1 MIRWNIREV
10 NETRNDL
17 SRNTNYAKKRQRR
30 TTRLTRIR
38 KGGIISRETRYTLHG
53 QIESSEGFLSASL
66 RAETHLEGA
75 DTYKETW
82 RTTLHV
88 RWIFNRC
95 TSKHTSG
102 LTTSKKILEHCED
115 WQEGGEEEGGAG
127 GAPVS
132 RYIVASG
139 TFPDALTGH
148 RSMEEKWS
156 RALGL
161 ALIDLNSGRNATL
174 IIEKFQVY
182 ILLTSYD
189 KWKNVTWGFFSPW
202 IRRTKRYDKKF

>member
-95 TSKHTSG
+95 TSKHEWFNDEQENPG
-102 LTTSKKILEHCED
+102 ALGRLT
-115 WQEGGEEEGGAG
+115 GGRGGGGRGG

-189 KWKNVTWGFFSPW
+189 KWKNVTWGFFFPVNSSNEA
-202 IRRTKRYDKKF
+202 IR

>member
-53 QIESSEGFLSASL
+53 QIESSEGFLPASL

-95 TSKHTSG
+95 TSKH
-102 LTTSKKILEHCED
+102 EWFNDE
-115 WQEGGEEEGGAG
+115 QENPGALW
-127 GAPVS
+127 
-132 RYIVASG
+132 R
-139 TFPDALTGH
+139 LTGG
-148 RSMEEKWS
+148 RGGGGRGWVRLYRVTSS
-156 RALGL
+156 RLERFQTPWPGIAQWKKNDPGPLG
-161 ALIDLNSGRNATL
+161 
-174 IIEKFQVY
+174 
-182 ILLTSYD
+182 
-189 KWKNVTWGFFSPW
+189 WH
-202 IRRTKRYDKKF
+202 

>member
-115 WQEGGEEEGGAG
+115 WQEGGEEEGGG
-127 GAPVS
+127 GGCACIALHRRVWNVS
-132 RYIVASG
+132 RRPDRASLNG
-139 TFPDALTGH
+139 RKMIPGPWAGINRLKQWSKRDINHWKISGIYSSYELRQVKERDLGIFFPV
-148 RSMEEKWS
+148 
-156 RALGL
+156 
-161 ALIDLNSGRNATL
+161 NSSNEA
-174 IIEKFQVY
+174 
-182 ILLTSYD
+182 
-189 KWKNVTWGFFSPW
+189 
-202 IRRTKRYDKKF
+202 IR

>member
-17 SRNTNYAKKRQRR
+17 SRNTNYATKRQRR

-95 TSKHTSG
+95 TSKHEWFNDEQENPG
-102 LTTSKKILEHCED
+102 ALWRLT
-115 WQEGGEEEGGAG
+115 GGRGGG
-127 GAPVS
+127 GRGGGCACIALHRRVWNVS
-132 RYIVASG
+132 RRPDRASLNG
-139 TFPDALTGH
+139 RKMIPGPWAGINRLKQWSKRDINHWKISGIYSSYELRQVKERDLGIFFPV
-148 RSMEEKWS
+148 
-156 RALGL
+156 
-161 ALIDLNSGRNATL
+161 NSSNEA
-174 IIEKFQVY
+174 
-182 ILLTSYD
+182 
-189 KWKNVTWGFFSPW
+189 
-202 IRRTKRYDKKF
+202 IR